1 MTENQLS
8 YIIIGAAIEVH
19 RELGPGLL
27 ETVYEEALYIELTEE
42 EGLRVERQKVLPVN
56 YKGRVLEKS
65 YRADLVVAD
74 KVIVE
79 IKSVQEISKIFKKI
93 TGNYIR
99 LQNMKLGLII
109 NFNEVML
116 KNGITRVVNGAEDL
130 K

>member
-1 MTENQLS
+1 MTENELS

-27 ETVYEEALYIELTEE
+27 EAIYEEALFIELTEE
-42 EGLRVERQKVLPVN
+42 QGLRVERQKVLPVI
-56 YKGRVLEKS
+56 YKDRVLEKS

-74 KVIVE
+74 KIIVE
-79 IKSVQEISKIFKKI
+79 IKSVEEISKIFKKI

-109 NFNEVML
+109 NFNEVNSAYPPNL
-116 KNGITRVVNGAEDL
+116 ALFKPSRAI
-130 K
+130 

>member
-1 MTENQLS
+1 MTENELS

-27 ETVYEEALYIELTEE
+27 EAIYEEALFIELTEE
-42 EGLRVERQKVLPVN
+42 QGLRVERQKVLPVI
-56 YKGRVLEKS
+56 YKDRVLEKS

-74 KVIVE
+74 KIIVE
-79 IKSVQEISKIFKKI
+79 IKSVEEISKIFKKI

-109 NFNEVML
+109 NFNEVLL
-116 KNGITRVVNGAEDL
+116 KDGIIRIVNGADDL